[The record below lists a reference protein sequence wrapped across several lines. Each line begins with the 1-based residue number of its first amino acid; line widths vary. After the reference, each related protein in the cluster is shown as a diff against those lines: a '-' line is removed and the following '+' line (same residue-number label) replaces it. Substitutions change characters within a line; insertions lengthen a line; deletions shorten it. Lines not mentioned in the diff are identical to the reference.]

1 MFGIRAAIKNA
12 AVARVAFAQR
22 APSALVARRY
32 YSDHEE
38 TYEEFTNRYVKF
50 FENVDEQFELQRG
63 LNNCFAYDLVPDVA
77 ICEAAL
83 RAARRIDDY
92 ATAVRVFEALKIKVD
107 KPSQYED
114 YLQALKPVM
123 DELVCAKSDYP
134 SSKYGQGGWRIV
146 TGAEERYMQT
156 PPSTAQTY
164 VVSNVQID
172 ECSNFAIIQIQGSM
186 SFGGQLMPMFISSHP
201 VSNGATLYTF
211 KTSDPAGDSFLS
223 LTQGMATDC
232 EQFLPGY
239 SDHNFMCTQPVL
251 GQAVTEDYLGGDP
264 IIGFSEQPDGPLA
277 VLVGVTG
284 LYYST
289 QADAQSAAAND
300 ATAYRFNAL
309 AASHVQDIATLAAV
323 NPQSLVST
331 GDLG

>member
-1 MFGIRAAIKNA
+1 MTHGRLVLLLVTLLLAVVSGVAAQDASMEGIG
-12 AVARVAFAQR
+12 
-22 APSALVARRY
+22 
-32 YSDHEE
+32 
-38 TYEEFTNRYVKF
+38 
-50 FENVDEQFELQRG
+50 LQRRCAATIITS
-63 LNNCFAYDLVPDVA
+63 NTLVTSA
-77 ICEAAL
+77 
-83 RAARRIDDY
+83 
-92 ATAVRVFEALKIKVD
+92 
-107 KPSQYED
+107 
-114 YLQALKPVM
+114 
-123 DELVCAKSDYP
+123 VCAKSDYP